1 MLNLN
6 QNYFQLFILPQQF
19 VVDNQRLAERFRQ
32 LQAMYHPDRFATAD
46 DQQRRLSVQTTAFIN
61 EAYET
66 LKTPR
71 LRARY
76 LLQLAGVDFNEDT
89 ETSKD
94 PAFLMAQMTLRE
106 DIEDAPQANDPFA
119 ALDTI
124 HATIRQQQT
133 QLADA
138 FKQAYHAKDYETA
151 KAIVLKMRF
160 FERINGEVRQL
171 EEKLEDDL
179 G

>member
-6 QNYFQLFILPQQF
+6 QNYFRLFILPQQF
-19 VVDNQRLAERFRQ
+19 VVDKQRLAERFRQ
-32 LQAMYHPDRFATAD
+32 LQAAYHPDRFATAN

-94 PAFLMAQMTLRE
+94 PAFLMAQMALRE
-106 DIEDAPQANDPFA
+106 AIEDAPQANDPFA
-119 ALDTI
+119 ALDVIQT
-124 HATIRQQQT
+124 TIRQQQT
-133 QLADA
+133 QLAES
-138 FKQAYHAKDYETA
+138 FKQAYQAEDYETA
-151 KAIVLKMRF
+151 KAVVLKMRF